1 MAGITTTEAV
11 KSKTPLLQQQARDAG
26 ERAERPLQKW
36 RRKATREQAEA
47 ASLNHRV
54 QLVEE
59 LDCAQE
65 RLAAALKMLEEAE
78 KAACDS
84 ERDMKVTE
92 NRGLK
97 EEEKMELQEIQ
108 LKEAKHIA
116 EEYEEVALRLVIIEG
131 DLEGPEERAELAES
145 SCRETDEQ
153 VRLMDQKLKCLS
165 AEEKYSQEEDMRKR
179 ERFLLI
185 NSRRQR
191 PVLSLLRDR

>member
-11 KSKTPLLQQQARDAG
+11 KRKTLLLQQQARDAG
-26 ERAERPLQKW
+26 ERAERPLRKW
-36 RRKATREQAEA
+36 RRKAAREQAEA

-78 KAACDS
+78 KAAGDS

-97 EEEKMELQEIQ
+97 EEEKMELPEIQ

-116 EEYEEVALRLVIIEG
+116 EEVALRLVIIEG
-131 DLEGPEERAELAES
+131 DLEGTEERAELAES
-145 SCRETDEQ
+145 GCRETDEQ

-165 AEEKYSQEEDMRKR
+165 AAEEKYSQEED
-179 ERFLLI
+179 I
-185 NSRRQR
+185 
-191 PVLSLLRDR
+191 